1 LGTSSYICTSNQDLP
16 KSISLWKR
24 EVVIEVGIK
33 ISFGHIVGL
42 SHCLLLP
49 NGLKN
54 IVSAPLQFKE
64 GYEFSF
70 RDNKHQIYYH
80 NKLVSTALLVNGL
93 YYLDNKPMMNAITNK
108 YARDILNPK
117 QL

>member
-1 LGTSSYICTSNQDLP
+1 M
-16 KSISLWKR
+16 
-24 EVVIEVGIK
+24 IEVGNGETISATVISTALIK
-33 ISFGHIVGL
+33 ISSGHILGL
-42 SHCLLLP
+42 SDCLLLP

-54 IVSAPLQFKE
+54 IVSTPLLVKE

-80 NKLVSTALLVNGL
+80 NKLVSIALLVNGL
-93 YYLDNKPMMNAITNK
+93 YYSDKKPMMNAITNK